1 MRYLITDKTL
11 NEMASVKR
19 LVTPTTDLSF
29 DTVYAPFGQ
38 VSPDHV
44 ISPEMLGILDPVAV
58 QTRVAAFLVGTG
70 EITVDEAV
78 ERYGSF
84 E

>member
-1 MRYLITDKTL
+1 MRFLIKTKAL

-29 DTVYAPFGQ
+29 DSVYAPFGQ
-38 VSPDHV
+38 VPSEHI
-44 ISPEMLGILDPVAV
+44 ISPEMLGILDTIAV
-58 QTRVAAFLVGTG
+58 QTRAAAFLVGTG

-78 ERYGSF
+78 GMYGDF